1 LVSRSWK
8 EFAYAGVTAKA
19 ERSAKEKRKPDV
31 ADLRLGMS
39 VLLGGALEAQSAPN
53 EAFGLKN
60 VQAVALQQAKPMPQD
75 RIADL
80 EIYLLFSV
88 YC

>member
-1 LVSRSWK
+1 
-8 EFAYAGVTAKA
+8 
-19 ERSAKEKRKPDV
+19 
-31 ADLRLGMS
+31 MS

-75 RIADL
+75 KIADL
-80 EIYLLFSV
+80 EIYLFFSA
-88 YC
+88 YS

>member
-1 LVSRSWK
+1 MR
-8 EFAYAGVTAKA
+8 
-19 ERSAKEKRKPDV
+19 
-31 ADLRLGMS
+31 

-75 RIADL
+75 KIADL
-80 EIYLLFSV
+80 EIYLCFSV
-88 YC
+88 YCWTDQETGKSGNAAILCENCCNAQE